1 MTEKYEKI
9 KNGSINN
16 QTKIIKW
23 KTMAKKINKTKIQKK
38 NNRKIKAKNK

>member
-16 QTKIIKW
+16 QKKIMKQ
-23 KTMAKKINKTKIQKK
+23 KTMAKKNKQNKNTTKISENQSKK
-38 NNRKIKAKNK
+38 

>member
-16 QTKIIKW
+16 Q
-23 KTMAKKINKTKIQKK
+23 KK
-38 NNRKIKAKNK
+38 NNEIENNGKKK

>member
-16 QTKIIKW
+16 QKKIMKQ
-23 KTMAKKINKTKIQKK
+23 KTMAKKSKQNKNTKKISENQSKK
-38 NNRKIKAKNK
+38 

>member
-16 QTKIIKW
+16 QKKIMKQ
-23 KTMAKKINKTKIQKK
+23 KTMAKKNKQNKNTKKISENQSKK
-38 NNRKIKAKNK
+38 